1 MPLGRG
7 LSFEINALNDRG
19 SVLVSIIEKHLKKAR
34 FHDKFVITATKGV
47 SQVSDMTA
55 GAGAA
60 TQTTSL
66 AVTGIK
72 GTIIPSEE
80 FFREEERS
88 KQNSIFSIL
97 REIKNIFAHE
107 GSGQLGLY
115 GSFGYDLTF
124 QFEEIQRNNER
135 SSNGDT
141 GASGR
146 DLILFFPDEIFVM
159 DNQRKTSFKVKYDF
173 TDVTGL
179 SGSEVDPGMKLL
191 PGYAEYSQQQDS
203 QEVLSDSKGPR
214 STTNLARAA
223 SISRYV
229 PAAKDK
235 VFEKRDYPK
244 GYFADS
250 VKVAKN
256 EFRVGNLFEVVLSQ
270 AFREELKVYPSKI
283 FRR

>member
-1 MPLGRG
+1 M
-7 LSFEINALNDRG
+7 SFEINALNDRG
-19 SVLVSIIEKHLKKAR
+19 SILVSIIEKHLKKER
-34 FHDKFVITATKGV
+34 FHDKFLISATSGA
-47 SQVSDMTA
+47 SQVSDMTT
-55 GAGAA
+55 GAP
-60 TQTTSL
+60 QVKDI

-97 REIKNIFAHE
+97 REIKNIFSHE

-135 SSNGDT
+135 NSNDGAAAGD
-141 GASGR
+141 R

-173 TDVTGL
+173 TDVSGL
-179 SGSEVDPGMKLL
+179 PESDLDASMKAL
-191 PGYAEYSQQQDS
+191 PGYAEFSQQRVS
-203 QEVLSDSKGPR
+203 EKASSEGHGPR
-214 STTNLARAA
+214 STVDLSRAA

-229 PAAKDK
+229 PAAKGK

-270 AFREELKVYPSKI
+270 AFREELKVLPSKI

>member
-1 MPLGRG
+1 MKCRDIILKGRG

-19 SVLVSIIEKHLKKAR
+19 SVLVSIIEKHLKKAS
-34 FHDKFVITATKGV
+34 FHDKFVITATSGV
-47 SQVSDMTA
+47 SQVSDISS
-55 GAGAA
+55 G
-60 TQTTSL
+60 SPL
-66 AVTGIK
+66 VSDIAVTGIK
-72 GTIIPSEE
+72 GTIIPSKE

-97 REIKNIFAHE
+97 REIKNIFSHE

-135 SSNGDT
+135 NSNS
-141 GASGR
+141 GASDR

-179 SGSEVDPGMKLL
+179 SESEVDPGMKFL
-191 PGYAEYSQQQDS
+191 PGYSEYSQHRVS
-203 QEVLSDSKGPR
+203 EEVQTGSNGPR

-229 PAAKDK
+229 PAVKGK

-250 VKVAKN
+250 VKVA
-256 EFRVGNLFEVVLSQ
+256 
-270 AFREELKVYPSKI
+270 
-283 FRR
+283 